1 MFHFLDFISPKITLY
16 YKGELQHTSI
26 PSILISILSVI
37 SIIVF
42 SIIFS
47 LDFILKRNPIGFYF
61 KRPIIDI
68 PKIPFNSNGLFHF
81 ITFNEDNIV
90 SEKIDNH
97 MIAIIGSYNN
107 HGYLY
112 DIKFN
117 RTKYDHWI
125 YGECDE
131 NDIKDQI
138 QTLKENQHVFKYGF
152 CIKKFYNSTLKT
164 FYDKNDD
171 GFYYPYLQ
179 ISSNEENFEHYGL
192 LIQKCENNSYDD
204 NNFNC
209 ESDEE
214 ISKYIKKSVGYNIYF
229 LDNSIFIDDY
239 KNPFHYK
246 FSKVSNYFN
255 EKAFTINH
263 LNFNAELLK
272 THKGIFLDTIEEQSN
287 YVYTL
292 NEKLTTETD
301 SISNIVLGGAYFH
314 IQNVEEV
321 NERKYKLFQD
331 IIASI
336 NGIAKIIIVIAKCIN
351 FFIHNYYYLDELNKN
366 INFYQ
371 KNFENLSLKKKI
383 FNIDSTINLK
393 NDNSENKIHKFLNNN
408 YLKSNNSL
416 DSPSKGLNNLV
427 KKKYFNSSKTTDK
440 LQGIKFKIISDIIIP
455 KYKISDLSCH
465 DFLIYKF
472 CPKKFVDEGKISKKL
487 DKFRKQIISEECIFG
502 IFYVIKTI
510 QKHLNNIGNK

>member
-16 YKGELQHTSI
+16 YKGHLQHTSI
-26 PSILISILSVI
+26 PSILISIISFI

-47 LDFILKRNPIGFYF
+47 LDFILKRNPIRFYF
-61 KRPIIDI
+61 KRPIFNI
-68 PKIPFNSNGLFHF
+68 PNIPFNSNGLFHF
-81 ITFNEDNIV
+81 VTFNDDSIV
-90 SEKIDNH
+90 SQKIDKH
-97 MIAIIGSYNN
+97 MITMVGVTHNQ
-107 HGYLY
+107 GYIY
-112 DIKFN
+112 DLKYN
-117 RTKYDHWI
+117 RTKYDHWL
-125 YGECDE
+125 YGDCDE
-131 NDIKDQI
+131 NDVKDHFKTLGNI
-138 QTLKENQHVFKYGF
+138 QRIYKYGF
-152 CIKKFYNSTLKT
+152 CIKKFYNSTSKT
-164 FYDKNDD
+164 FYDINDD
-171 GFYYPYLQ
+171 GFYYPYFKINL
-179 ISSNEENFEHYGL
+179 NKENNIEHYGL

-272 THKGIFLDTIEEQSN
+272 THKGIFLDTIEEESK

-301 SISNIVLGGAYFH
+301 SISNIILGGAYFH

-336 NGIAKIIIVIAKCIN
+336 NGIAKIIIVIAKVVN
-351 FFIHNYYYLDELNKN
+351 TFIHNYYYLDELNKN

-371 KNFENLSLKKKI
+371 ENFEKLSSNKNLLNIDTPINRKNEKKKI
-383 FNIDSTINLK
+383 
-393 NDNSENKIHKFLNNN
+393 LNNN
-408 YLKSNNSL
+408 YTKDNNSFQHLNNKNVNFVEIKKNFTNAKKKSNNEL
-416 DSPSKGLNNLV
+416 D
-427 KKKYFNSSKTTDK
+427 FK
-440 LQGIKFKIISDIIIP
+440 LISDIYIP
-455 KYKISDLSCH
+455 KYKISDFNCF
-465 DFLIYKF
+465 DFLLYKLF
-472 CPKKFVDEGKISKKL
+472 HIKTKRSKIAKKL
-487 DKFRKQIISEECIFG
+487 DDFRKLIISEEVIFG
-502 IFYVIKTI
+502 IFYVVNNI
-510 QKHLNNIGNK
+510 QKVLKFGKG